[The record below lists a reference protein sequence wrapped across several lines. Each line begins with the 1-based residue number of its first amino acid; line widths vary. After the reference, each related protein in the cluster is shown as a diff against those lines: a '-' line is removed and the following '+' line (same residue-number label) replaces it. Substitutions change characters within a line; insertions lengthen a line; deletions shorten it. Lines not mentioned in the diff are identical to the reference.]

1 MHPFLP
7 PSSPTARPTFCCAP
21 SRAFLPF
28 SLVRVAPLCV
38 QWEAASEAAKS
49 TQNMW
54 IIVNDDIKGSIEHF
68 GKWKKDNKIA
78 GDINVRLIPEN

>member
-1 MHPFLP
+1 M
-7 PSSPTARPTFCCAP
+7 
-21 SRAFLPF
+21 
-28 SLVRVAPLCV
+28 